1 MAPDFRRKQSD
12 ARDDTSRPVVI
23 TEARESYRDELA
35 ARKKRYFLLMS
46 IRIPALLLA
55 AGSLAIWNNPWI
67 ALTIVGGSI
76 PLPWIAVI
84 GANDRPPLPKGQARK
99 YTAGRLSA
107 PNRVALPAGLTG
119 GPTSEEY
126 AAQQRD
132 PSEQAKHSEQA
143 EQADRSAQTEQT
155 EQGNRAERND
165 ESPAPGTASGNDD
178 DVVVDP
184 TTGTDPTTDTTTDT
198 DADTVSG
205 ADTPSDESD
214 AAQ

>member
-23 TEARESYRDELA
+23 TQARESYLDELA

-67 ALTIVGGSI
+67 ALAIVGGSI

-84 GANDRPPLPKGQARK
+84 GANDRPPLPKGQART

-126 AAQQRD
+126 AAQQGNRG
-132 PSEQAKHSEQA
+132 A
-143 EQADRSAQTEQT
+143 
-155 EQGNRAERND
+155 QGNRGEHSD
-165 ESPAPGTASGNDD
+165 ESPVPGTSSGDD
-178 DVVVDP
+178 DNVVVDP
-184 TTGTDPTTDTTTDT
+184 TTGTDPTTAGPTTDT
-198 DADTVSG
+198 DADTASG
-205 ADTPSDESD
+205 ADSPSDESD

>member
-67 ALTIVGGSI
+67 ALAIVGGSI

-84 GANDRPPLPKGQARK
+84 GANDRPPLPKGQART
-99 YTAGRLSA
+99 YTAGRLSS

-126 AAQQRD
+126 AAQQRNR
-132 PSEQAKHSEQA
+132 SEQA
-143 EQADRSAQTEQT
+143 EQAEQDSRSEQA
-155 EQGNRAERND
+155 EQGNRGEHSD
-165 ESPAPGTASGNDD
+165 ESPAPGTSSGVDD

-184 TTGTDPTTDTTTDT
+184 TTGTDPTTDT

>member
-67 ALTIVGGSI
+67 ALAIVGGSI

-84 GANDRPPLPKGQARK
+84 GANDRPPLPKGQART
-99 YTAGRLSA
+99 YTAGRLSS

-126 AAQQRD
+126 AAQQRNR
-132 PSEQAKHSEQA
+132 SEQA
-143 EQADRSAQTEQT
+143 EQAEQDSRSEQA
-155 EQGNRAERND
+155 EQGNRGEHSD
-165 ESPAPGTASGNDD
+165 ESPAPGTSSGDDDDNDD
-178 DVVVDP
+178 VVVVDP
-184 TTGTDPTTDTTTDT
+184 TTGTDPTTAGPTTDT
-198 DADTVSG
+198 DADTASG